1 MEETTETPKRI
12 ARCLTCSHEWIP
24 RKQDAENPSRCTEC
38 KSRDVKWRD
47 QCTPAELRTRDD
59 PEPEP
64 ADERDPEP
72 ITNQEPEPGLEKEP
86 EKVEKETEKETEP
99 QPPENPEEVKKEI
112 QKELDKLPKVN
123 GLGLVLIIAG
133 FAAVGVVFAL
143 FRRGKKNSPAPKPAQ
158 DNSGEIERQ
167 KEEDLIQRI
176 RQNNARRI

>member
-86 EKVEKETEKETEP
+86 EKVEA
-99 QPPENPEEVKKEI
+99 QLRAILPPEESSDFCHRIVFHGRA
-112 QKELDKLPKVN
+112 VC
-123 GLGLVLIIAG
+123 IA
-133 FAAVGVVFAL
+133 
-143 FRRGKKNSPAPKPAQ
+143 RKPQ
-158 DNSGEIERQ
+158 CERCTLANWC
-167 KEEDLIQRI
+167 DFFHRTP
-176 RQNNARRI
+176 